1 MQIKH
6 LILILFTTLFSL
18 AKGKTIIPTSNW
30 ILDIKNE
37 KGTNETIILKPNILT
52 KIILIVRHE
61 DNIEILDRS
70 FDKANFVLALENDN
84 DIKLYGNEINI
95 IPSVS
100 LEYIAYIGLKC
111 DYEIKEKTFNLQFKV
126 KQIKD
131 LDNHDM
137 KNAKLTIYP
146 VKVEID
152 NNPSLIEI
160 EPIETELTGKGFSL
174 FRLKNEI
181 FNMEKVVI
189 TLKNKENKNFVF
201 KDVEIDAFKDRNEFG
216 ENENNHG
223 ILLNFPFGT
232 ELEYKDLKGNTN
244 NTFNLIMKENDKC
257 SNSFILSNSSSIF
270 NITINENQILK
281 LNDSV
286 KEAIIYNIEN
296 ITPKKDLTNNIQ
308 LNLTIPVAPVIINC
322 KLNGEGRDE
331 ENDEVVYVDYIKI
344 NGSYLLKFDNLNSNN
359 EYKGECELML

>member
-181 FNMEKVVI
+181 FNMEKSC
-189 TLKNKENKNFVF
+189 
-201 KDVEIDAFKDRNEFG
+201 
-216 ENENNHG
+216 
-223 ILLNFPFGT
+223 
-232 ELEYKDLKGNTN
+232 Y
-244 NTFNLIMKENDKC
+244 
-257 SNSFILSNSSSIF
+257 
-270 NITINENQILK
+270 
-281 LNDSV
+281 
-286 KEAIIYNIEN
+286 Y
-296 ITPKKDLTNNIQ
+296 PKK
-308 LNLTIPVAPVIINC
+308 
-322 KLNGEGRDE
+322 
-331 ENDEVVYVDYIKI
+331 
-344 NGSYLLKFDNLNSNN
+344 
-359 EYKGECELML
+359 